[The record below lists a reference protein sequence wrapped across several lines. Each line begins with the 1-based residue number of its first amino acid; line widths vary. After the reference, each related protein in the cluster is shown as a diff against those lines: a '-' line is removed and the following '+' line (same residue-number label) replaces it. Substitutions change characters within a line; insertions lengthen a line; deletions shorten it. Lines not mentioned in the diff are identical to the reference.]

1 VSDHHDLRRNLRDAL
16 PTGPG
21 FPSEPLLDRIMT
33 DVSGARRGGRRRRLA
48 RLAPVAALL
57 ALLVVVGLLD
67 APVSASVGRVE
78 FTGSLG
84 TVEFLSSQAQPAN
97 EFEAMNDH
105 VLAGFNGT
113 PDFNSQ
119 PTAAQDVQR
128 ILYERAAGRSTVDL
142 VALTQSDMAALQ
154 AKGALEDLAPLLRQ
168 LRDDRRFPQALLD
181 DGRFGT
187 GQQYAIPWLQA
198 TYLMV
203 VDRRALPYL
212 PPGADVHHL
221 TYDQLV
227 AWGQNLRAGTGQNRI
242 GLPAD
247 VSGPQG
253 GLVFRFLQG
262 YTYPSYTGATLT
274 GFDSRDAVAMWEML
288 RRLWAVTNPS
298 SATYTRMDAPLIA
311 GDVWVAWDHQARLA
325 GALADSRRF
334 LAVPAPSGPRGQ
346 GYMSALVDLAIPRG
360 APNRK
365 GAEALIDWLTRP
377 TQQAEAAA
385 GLSFFPVVQGVE
397 LAGPREPE
405 LAVDRAY
412 RANRRGI
419 ETLPP
424 VGLGAGTDAFT
435 GIYQGTF
442 ARIVLRGEDI
452 DTVLGEEA
460 PRLQDLVD
468 EAGAPCWRPDPP
480 GPGPCRIR

>member
-1 VSDHHDLRRNLRDAL
+1 MSDHHELRRNLREAL

-48 RLAPVAALL
+48 RVSPVAALL

-67 APVSASVGRVE
+67 APASASVGRVE

-84 TVEFLSSQAQPAN
+84 TVEFLSSQAQPAS
-97 EFEAMNDH
+97 EFDAMNDH
-105 VLAGFNGT
+105 VLSGFNGT

-119 PTAAQDVQR
+119 PTAAQDIQR

-168 LRDDRRFPQALLD
+168 LREDRRFPQALLD
-181 DGRFGT
+181 YGRFGT

-198 TYLMV
+198 TYFMV

-227 AWGQNLRAGTGQNRI
+227 AWGENLRAGTGQSRI

-262 YTYPSYTGATLT
+262 YTYPSYTGTTFT

-325 GALADSRRF
+325 GALADSGRF
-334 LAVPAPSGPRGQ
+334 LAVPAPTGPRGQ
-346 GYMSALVDLAIPRG
+346 GYMSALVDLAIPKG

-385 GLSFFPVVQGVE
+385 SLSFFPVVQGVE
-397 LAGPREPE
+397 LAGPREAA

-412 RANRRGI
+412 RANRRGV
-419 ETLPP
+419 ESLPP

-435 GIYQGTF
+435 RIYQDAF

-452 DTVLGEEA
+452 GAVLGEEA
-460 PRLQDLVD
+460 PRLQQLVD